1 MMGGFAKFY
10 TTAFVLQVYTN
21 YFVSQNFSTI
31 IFVERIKILF
41 LNHFPGWLAN
51 FNGDLRERQR
61 NSTTVRY
68 GSCYSLKKTMKIL
81 IIPVIMLGIV
91 FGSCAQTKQE
101 PATTKSPNE
110 TIKTMQ
116 NNNLSTATFGG
127 GCFWCT
133 EAIFQQLK
141 GVELVASGYS
151 GGQVKNPSYREIC
164 NGTTGH
170 AEAIQLLFDP
180 TVISYEQLL
189 QVFFTTHDPT
199 TLNRQGADVGTQYRS
214 VIFYHD
220 ENQKETAEKVKKEFA
235 PTIWDGSIV
244 TEVTPFSEFYKAE
257 EYHQNYFNENSEQG
271 YCRIVINPKVQKF
284 RKQYADWL
292 KE

>member
-1 MMGGFAKFY
+1 MHQ
-10 TTAFVLQVYTN
+10 LL
-21 YFVSQNFSTI
+21 FS
-31 IFVERIKILF
+31 E
-41 LNHFPGWLAN
+41 
-51 FNGDLRERQR
+51 
-61 NSTTVRY
+61 
-68 GSCYSLKKTMKIL
+68 KTMKIL
-81 IIPVIMLGIV
+81 FIPVIMLGIV

-101 PATTKSPNE
+101 PATAKSPNE

-116 NNNLSTATFGG
+116 NSNLSTATFGG

-151 GGQVKNPSYREIC
+151 GGQVKNPSYREVC

-170 AEAIQLLFDP
+170 AEAIQVSFNP
-180 TVISYEQLL
+180 SVISYEQLL

-220 ENQKETAEKVKKEFA
+220 ESQKEIAERVKNEFA

-244 TEVTPFSEFYKAE
+244 TEITSSSEFYKAE
-257 EYHQNYFNENSEQG
+257 GYHQNYFNENSEQG

>member
-1 MMGGFAKFY
+1 
-10 TTAFVLQVYTN
+10 
-21 YFVSQNFSTI
+21 
-31 IFVERIKILF
+31 
-41 LNHFPGWLAN
+41 
-51 FNGDLRERQR
+51 
-61 NSTTVRY
+61 
-68 GSCYSLKKTMKIL
+68 
-81 IIPVIMLGIV
+81 MLGIV

-116 NNNLSTATFGG
+116 NSNLSTATFGG

-133 EAIFQQLK
+133 EAIFQQLR

-151 GGQVKNPSYREIC
+151 GGQVKNPSYREVC

-170 AEAIQLLFDP
+170 AEAIQVSFDP
-180 TVISYEQLL
+180 SVISYEQLL

-220 ENQKETAEKVKKEFA
+220 ENQKETAEKVKKVFA

-244 TEVTPFSEFYKAE
+244 TEVTPYSEFYKAE

-284 RKQYADWL
+284 RKQYAAWL

>member
-1 MMGGFAKFY
+1 
-10 TTAFVLQVYTN
+10 
-21 YFVSQNFSTI
+21 
-31 IFVERIKILF
+31 
-41 LNHFPGWLAN
+41 
-51 FNGDLRERQR
+51 
-61 NSTTVRY
+61 
-68 GSCYSLKKTMKIL
+68 MKIL
-81 IIPVIMLGIV
+81 IIPTIMLGV
-91 FGSCAQTKQE
+91 VLGSCAQNSQK
-101 PATTKSPNE
+101 PAAAKAHK
-110 TIKTMQ
+110 TIQSMQ

-141 GVELVASGYS
+141 GVESVASGYS
-151 GGQVKNPSYREIC
+151 GGNVKNPSYREVC

-170 AEAIQLLFDP
+170 AEAIQVTFD
-180 TVISYEQLL
+180 TSVISYEQLL

-220 ENQKETAEKVKKEFA
+220 DAQREMAEKVKNEFA
-235 PTIWDGSIV
+235 PTIWDDEIV
-244 TEVTPFSEFYKAE
+244 TEIAPFEEFYSAE
-257 EYHQNYFNENSEQG
+257 EFHQNYFNDNPDQG

>member
-1 MMGGFAKFY
+1 M
-10 TTAFVLQVYTN
+10 
-21 YFVSQNFSTI
+21 
-31 IFVERIKILF
+31 RILF
-41 LNHFPGWLAN
+41 A
-51 FNGDLRERQR
+51 Q
-61 NSTTVRY
+61 
-68 GSCYSLKKTMKIL
+68 
-81 IIPVIMLGIV
+81 VIMLV
-91 FGSCAQTKQE
+91 FALGSFAQTQPT
-101 PATTKSPNE
+101 PAKTKATESKH
-110 TIKTMQ
+110 IMQ

-141 GVELVASGYS
+141 GVESVASGYS
-151 GGQVKNPSYREIC
+151 GGDVRNPTYREVC

-170 AEAIQLLFDP
+170 AEAIEIKFDP
-180 TVISYEQLL
+180 AVISYEQLL

-214 VIFYHD
+214 MIFYHD
-220 ENQKETAEKVKKEFA
+220 EAQKEMAEKVKREFA
-235 PTIWDGSIV
+235 PTIWDDPIV
-244 TEVTPFSEFYKAE
+244 TEITPYSEFYTAE
-257 EYHQNYFNENSEQG
+257 GYHQNYFNDNSEQG

>member
-1 MMGGFAKFY
+1 
-10 TTAFVLQVYTN
+10 
-21 YFVSQNFSTI
+21 
-31 IFVERIKILF
+31 
-41 LNHFPGWLAN
+41 
-51 FNGDLRERQR
+51 
-61 NSTTVRY
+61 
-68 GSCYSLKKTMKIL
+68 
-81 IIPVIMLGIV
+81 MLGIV

-116 NNNLSTATFGG
+116 NSNLSTATFGG

-141 GVELVASGYS
+141 GVESVASGYS
-151 GGQVKNPSYREIC
+151 GGQVKNPSYREVC

-170 AEAIQLLFDP
+170 AEAIQVSFDP
-180 TVISYEQLL
+180 SVISYEQLL

-220 ENQKETAEKVKKEFA
+220 DNQKETAEKVKKEFA

-244 TEVTPFSEFYKAE
+244 TEVTPYSEFYKAE

>member
-1 MMGGFAKFY
+1 
-10 TTAFVLQVYTN
+10 
-21 YFVSQNFSTI
+21 
-31 IFVERIKILF
+31 
-41 LNHFPGWLAN
+41 
-51 FNGDLRERQR
+51 
-61 NSTTVRY
+61 
-68 GSCYSLKKTMKIL
+68 MKIL

-101 PATTKSPNE
+101 PATTKPPNE
-110 TIKTMQ
+110 TIKTMR
-116 NNNLSTATFGG
+116 NSNLSTATFGG

-141 GVELVASGYS
+141 GVESVASGYS

-164 NGTTGH
+164 TGTTGH
-170 AEAIQLLFDP
+170 AEAIQVSFDP
-180 TVISYEQLL
+180 SVISYEQLL

>member
-1 MMGGFAKFY
+1 
-10 TTAFVLQVYTN
+10 
-21 YFVSQNFSTI
+21 
-31 IFVERIKILF
+31 
-41 LNHFPGWLAN
+41 
-51 FNGDLRERQR
+51 
-61 NSTTVRY
+61 
-68 GSCYSLKKTMKIL
+68 
-81 IIPVIMLGIV
+81 MLGIV

-110 TIKTMQ
+110 TNKTMQ
-116 NNNLSTATFGG
+116 NSNLSTATFGG

-141 GVELVASGYS
+141 GVESVASGYS

-164 NGTTGH
+164 TGTTGH

-180 TVISYEQLL
+180 SVISYERLL

-199 TLNRQGADVGTQYRS
+199 TLNRQGADIGTQYRS
-214 VIFYHD
+214 IIFYHD
-220 ENQKETAEKVKKEFA
+220 ESQKESAEKVKKEFA

-257 EYHQNYFNENSEQG
+257 DYHQNYFNENSEQG